1 MTQSPYVSTALT
13 QDFGREQQTRA
24 RGNIGAASSS
34 DLSTLESSVGS
45 LKDRVAAAEDS
56 LKNKKDNQTELIFD
70 APPNKTITHIVQ
82 SKSCV

>member
-1 MTQSPYVSTALT
+1 MTQNPYVSTALA
-13 QDFGREQQTRA
+13 QDFGREQQARA

-56 LKNKKDNQTELIFD
+56 LKNKKDN
-70 APPNKTITHIVQ
+70 H
-82 SKSCV
+82 